1 MSDLPLI
8 ISVDDHVVE
17 PPDLWQSRLASRWRS
32 QGPRIERMRGYVPRG
47 ERSPEF
53 RQRDSGDW
61 ADCWVYEDRVL
72 PITGGFVAVSF
83 PRDEAKLGAVVWDEI
98 RPGCFDQAARLADMD
113 ENGLEAALCFPTL
126 PRFCGQTFLEGSDPA
141 LALACVQAYNDWMI
155 DEWCAGPGFG
165 RLIPLTLIPLWDP
178 VQAAAEVR
186 RCAAKGSHAVA
197 FSENPAALGLPSVH
211 TDHWDPL
218 WPACEETETVVNMHI
233 GSSSTFPTTGPDAPN
248 LVIISLTSEGSVH
261 AFVDWI
267 ASGILV
273 RFPTLRIALSE
284 GQVGWMPFTME
295 RLDGAWEHVRRLG
308 GVNTIPEP
316 PSSYVKDRVF
326 GCIFD
331 DSVGLRRARCHRDG
345 SDHVR
350 DRLSP
355 HGLDLPLLPTNG

>member
-17 PPDLWQSRLASRWRS
+17 PPDLWQSRLASRWRP
-32 QGPRIERMRGYVPRG
+32 QGPRMERMRGYVRARRAVARVSPTGHWRLGRLLGVRG
-47 ERSPEF
+47 SGPAHHRRIRS
-53 RQRDSGDW
+53 RQLS
-61 ADCWVYEDRVL
+61 
-72 PITGGFVAVSF
+72 PH
-83 PRDEAKLGAVVWDEI
+83 EAKLGAVVWDEI
-98 RPGCFDQAARLADMD
+98 RPGCYDQAARLADMD

-141 LALACVQAYNDWMI
+141 LALACVQAYNDWMM
-155 DEWCAGPGFG
+155 DGACAGPGFG

-178 VQAAAEVR
+178 VQATAECAD
-186 RCAAKGSHAVA
+186 CAAKGSHAVA
-197 FSENPAALGLPSVH
+197 FSESQAALGLPSVH

-218 WPACEETETVVNMHI
+218 WQACEETETVVNMHI

-331 DSVGLRRARCHRDG
+331 DSVGLRRPRCHRDG
-345 SDHVR
+345 ADHVR

-355 HGLDLPLLPTNG
+355 HGLNLSLLPANG